1 VIPAASSYTE
11 AMTEG
16 FVGILRFE
24 LHLPENG
31 SLKGKRRYLLQV
43 KSRLE
48 RRYGASVAE
57 IGYHDLWQRSL
68 LVMVVARRE
77 AGEAMRALD
86 GARGYLSSQEFELA
100 RADGQVLSV
109 EEAIG

>member
-1 VIPAASSYTE
+1 
-11 AMTEG
+11 MTEG

-31 SLKGKRRYLLQV
+31 SLKGKRKHLLSV

-48 RRYGASVAE
+48 RRFGASVAE
-57 IGYHDLWQRSL
+57 IGYHELWQRSL

-77 AGEAMRALD
+77 AGDAMHALD
-86 GARGYLSSQEFELA
+86 EARSYLSSQEFELA
-100 RADGQVLSV
+100 RADAQVLSV

>member
-1 VIPAASSYTE
+1 
-11 AMTEG
+11 MTEG

-31 SLKGKRRYLLQV
+31 SLKGKRKHLLGV

-57 IGYHDLWQRSL
+57 IGYHELWQRSL

-77 AGEAMRALD
+77 AGEALD
-86 GARGYLSSQEFELA
+86 EARSYLSSQEFELA
-100 RADGQVLSV
+100 RADAQVLSV

>member
-1 VIPAASSYTE
+1 
-11 AMTEG
+11 MTEG

-31 SLKGKRRYLLQV
+31 SLKGKRRVLLQV

-48 RRYGASVAE
+48 RRFGASVAE
-57 IGYHDLWQRSL
+57 IGYHDLWQRTQ
-68 LVMVVARRE
+68 LVMVLARRQS
-77 AGEAMRALD
+77 GDVVHALEQ
-86 GARGYLSSQEFELA
+86 ARGYLSSQEFELA
-100 RADGQVLSV
+100 RSDWQVVSV